1 LLYWPFNNL
10 GYNKSFNSFN
20 DDKLIFFLK
29 EVLNWNSVDN
39 YELIPL
45 YNENRIL
52 IRKRGEDND
61 TARQTYIVI
70 IQSENKHI

>member
-1 LLYWPFNNL
+1 MLYWPFNNL

-45 YNENRIL
+45 YNENRVL